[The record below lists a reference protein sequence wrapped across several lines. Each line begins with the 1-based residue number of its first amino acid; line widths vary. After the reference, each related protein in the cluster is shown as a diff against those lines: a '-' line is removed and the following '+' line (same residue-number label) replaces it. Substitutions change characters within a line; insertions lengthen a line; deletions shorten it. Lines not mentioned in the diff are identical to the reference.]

1 MSENGIEL
9 DIEKHGIFMDD
20 GNGGTMPAPFAL
32 NEAEVVRFLKIRSRK
47 PRETVAYYR
56 ESGKLR
62 GRRVG
67 KKFIYLL
74 EDVVKF
80 LRNQTLESVG

>member
-1 MSENGIEL
+1 MNGIEL
-9 DIEKHGIFMDD
+9 DLDKHGIFMDD
-20 GNGGTMPAPFAL
+20 GKGGTMPAPYAL
-32 NEAEVVRFLKIRSRK
+32 TADEVIRFCRIRSK
-47 PRETVAYYR
+47 NPRETVVYYR

-80 LRNQTLESVG
+80 LKNKTLESVG